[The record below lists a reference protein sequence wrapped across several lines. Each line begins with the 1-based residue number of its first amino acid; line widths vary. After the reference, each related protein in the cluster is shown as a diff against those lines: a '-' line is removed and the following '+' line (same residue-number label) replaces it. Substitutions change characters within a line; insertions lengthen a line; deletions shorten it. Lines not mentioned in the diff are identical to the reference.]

1 MIPPTF
7 NPITSIP
14 KSPAMEIVE
23 YAFGEFSITTDKSK
37 LNIVAIHDFLS
48 KHSGWSDHIPFD
60 RVKTSIENS
69 LNFGLFHHGEQIGF
83 ARVISDFST
92 IAYLGDIYVLDKYR
106 GQGLSKK
113 LMDAVMGHPNL
124 QCLRRWI
131 LLTSTA
137 DWLYE
142 KYGFTKLPKPE
153 VYMELYNPNVY
164 KAVKE

>member
-1 MIPPTF
+1 
-7 NPITSIP
+7 
-14 KSPAMEIVE
+14 MEVIDH
-23 YAFGEFSITTDKSK
+23 AFGDFLISTDKTR
-37 LNIVAIHDFLS
+37 LDIVAIHDFLS

-60 RVKTSIENS
+60 RVKTSIDNS
-69 LNFGLFHHGEQIGF
+69 LNFGLFHQGKQIGF

-92 IAYLGDIYVLDKYR
+92 IAYLGDIYVLDEYR
-106 GQGLSKK
+106 GQGLSKE
-113 LMDAVMGHPNL
+113 LMDVVMGHPNL
-124 QCLRRWI
+124 QGLRRWI

-164 KAVKE
+164 KGI